1 MIVEFVENH
10 MKYKKGDKVD
20 VLRTYARELVASGVA
35 MYRNDIATI
44 DTVISEPEK
53 TEETQ
58 HITVH
63 NHYYENAP
71 MPEKLGFFKRILQKF
86 KIA

>member
-20 VLRTYARELVASGVA
+20 VVRTYARELVASGIA
-35 MYRNDIATI
+35 IYRNDIATL
-44 DTVISEPEK
+44 DAAISEPEK

-63 NHYYENAP
+63 NHYYENEPA
-71 MPEKLGFFKRILQKF
+71 PEKPGFFKRILQKF

>member
-20 VLRTYARELVASGVA
+20 VLRTYARELVASGIA
-35 MYRNDIATI
+35 IYRNDIATL
-44 DTVISEPEK
+44 DTAIAEPEK

-63 NHYYENAP
+63 NHYYENEP
-71 MPEKLGFFKRILQKF
+71 MPEKPSFFKRILQKF

>member
-1 MIVEFVENH
+1 MIVEFVEDH

-35 MYRNDIATI
+35 MYRNDITTLDMTI
-44 DTVISEPEK
+44 TKADEAQ
-53 TEETQ
+53 ETQ
-58 HITVH
+58 HITVN
-63 NHYYENAP
+63 NHYYEAEP
-71 MPEKLGFFKRILQKF
+71 MPEKPGFFKRILQKF

>member
-35 MYRNDIATI
+35 VYRNDIATL
-44 DTVISEPEK
+44 DTTITEPEK

-58 HITVH
+58 HITVN
-63 NHYYENAP
+63 NHYYEAEP
-71 MPEKLGFFKRILQKF
+71 MPEKPGIFKRILQKF